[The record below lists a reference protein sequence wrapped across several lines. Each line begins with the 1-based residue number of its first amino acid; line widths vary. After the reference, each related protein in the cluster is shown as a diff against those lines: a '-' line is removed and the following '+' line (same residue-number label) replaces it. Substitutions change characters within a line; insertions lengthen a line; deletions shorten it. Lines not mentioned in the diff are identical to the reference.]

1 MNYFRRTMIA
11 AGALAFL
18 GAWVPAQAQ
27 RAAPLVSVYKSPTC
41 GCCGEWVKHMR
52 ANGFRVERK
61 DVPDVGPIRRANG
74 VPDSLASCHTA
85 LVGGY
90 AIEGHVPA
98 ADIQRLLRERPAVR
112 GLAVPG
118 MPASAPGMEQRPPR
132 PYTTLAFCEG
142 GRAEIFERH

>member
-1 MNYFRRTMIA
+1 MDYFRRTMMA

-18 GAWVPAQAQ
+18 CAWVPAQAQ
-27 RAAPLVSVYKSPTC
+27 RALVSVYKSPTC
-41 GCCGEWVKHMR
+41 GCCGEWLKRMR
-52 ANGFRVERK
+52 ANGFRIEANNIA
-61 DVPDVGPIRRANG
+61 DVGPIRRANA

-98 ADIQRLLRERPAVR
+98 ADIQRLLREGPAVR

-118 MPASAPGMEQRPPR
+118 MPASAPGMEQRPPQ
-132 PYTTLAFCEG
+132 PYTTLAFYEG
-142 GRAEIFERH
+142 GRTETFERH